1 MTNSISFTVPGD
13 PKALKRHR
21 TTKSG
26 HNYDPSAG
34 DKADFMDK
42 ALRYRPDA
50 PWEGPI
56 RLTIICYFLRPKS
69 HYKTGRK
76 AGSIKQNVPCFH
88 YQKPDLSN
96 ILKFIEDAF
105 NSIFWR
111 DDAQICDSHVIK
123 QWSTTPKIEIHMEK
137 IV

>member
-1 MTNSISFTVPGD
+1 MSTIYFIVPGD

-34 DKADFMDK
+34 DKADFLAK
-42 ALRYRPDA
+42 ALQYRPNA

-56 RLTIICYFLRPKS
+56 KLMIICYFLRPKS
-69 HYKTGRK
+69 HYKTGRN
-76 AGSIKQNVPCFH
+76 AGSIKQNVPIH
-88 YQKPDLSN
+88 HAQRPDADNL
-96 ILKFIEDAF
+96 LKFIADAL
-105 NSIFWR
+105 NGVFWR
-111 DDAQICDSHVIK
+111 DDAQICDCYVAK
-123 QWSTTPKIEIHMEK
+123 KWSTTPKIEIHMEK